1 MTDSASPD
9 AASASPNR
17 KGTFPRLI
25 NPFRNLFR
33 ACGMAFKYRW
43 SLLLSALCSIGV
55 AFMWGA
61 NIGAVYP
68 FVEVVLAGKSTHE
81 WIDERIESSTQKLT
95 DLDAQRAAL
104 ATQLSQLETAGQGS
118 SDESQQLRTRIAKLE
133 NDRPGVAAQH
143 SWSLWAQP
151 IIHRWL
157 PSGPFST
164 LVFMVVFLVV
174 GTILKGAL
182 LVANMVLVARVGQ
195 RTILDLQNLFFR
207 RTLDLDL
214 GTLGTSGTGD
224 LVGRIRGETGAI
236 GNAVMTLY
244 GKLLREPLKMVACLT
259 GAALINWRLL
269 LLSVIIC
276 PFASYIM
283 IRLAQSSKRANKR
296 SMEESAKLM
305 NRLFQA
311 LTYIKVVKAFTM
323 EKHERARFKHTA
335 NDVYKRGMKIA
346 FYGALAR
353 LNNEVLGIGIIC
365 LSLLAG
371 GWLVLREETQLFGI
385 TMCDTAMTAG
395 QLLTFYAF
403 LIGAADP
410 IRKMGDVY
418 NLMQTGVVAADRVFP
433 MLDRESRVPSPKK
446 PVAIPKQTAVLEFQ
460 DVRFSYDTGG
470 EVLKG
475 LTFRLEPGT
484 ALAIVGANGC
494 GKSTLVNLLP
504 RFYDPTAGT
513 ITLDGT
519 AINQFR
525 LKDLRR
531 YVGYVTQ
538 QTMVFDDSIME
549 NIRYGNPNRTDEEVI
564 EAAKRAHAHTFITT
578 QLEDG
583 YATRVGEHGGR
594 LSGGQRQRIAM
605 ARAILRDPKLLILD
619 EATSQIDPESEMAIH
634 RALAEFIRG
643 RTTIMITHRLSTL
656 DLADTIMVMEEGR
669 IVDLGSHQQLMQRC
683 DAYRRLRQTELR
695 EVG

>member
-1 MTDSASPD
+1 
-9 AASASPNR
+9 
-17 KGTFPRLI
+17 
-25 NPFRNLFR
+25 
-33 ACGMAFKYRW
+33 MAMKYRW
-43 SLLLSALCSIGV
+43 SLVLSVLCSLGV
-55 AFMWGA
+55 AVMWGA

-68 FVEVVLAGKSTHE
+68 FVEVVLAGKSMHE
-81 WIDERIESSTQKLT
+81 WIDGRIETSTDKLESLEQQRKT
-95 DLDAQRAAL
+95 LEQNLESLQHSDPNDA
-104 ATQLSQLETAGQGS
+104 SQ
-118 SDESQQLRTRIAKLE
+118 IAKLHTKIAKLTNE
-133 NDRPGVAAQH
+133 KSGVQAQID
-143 SWSLWAQP
+143 WSLWAQP
-151 IIHRWL
+151 YIHSWL
-157 PSGPFST
+157 PSGPFQT
-164 LVFMVVFLVV
+164 LVMMVVFLLA
-174 GTILKGAL
+174 GTIVKGAL

-214 GTLGTSGTGD
+214 ATLGTSGTGD
-224 LVGRIRGETGAI
+224 LVGRIRGETTAI

-244 GKLLREPLKMVACLT
+244 GKLLREPLKMIACLT
-259 GAALINWRLL
+259 GAAMVNWRLL
-269 LLSVIIC
+269 LLSVIIT

-283 IRLAQSSKRANKR
+283 IRLARSTKKANRR

-323 EKHERARFKHTA
+323 ETSERARFRYTA
-335 NDVYKRGMKIA
+335 REVYKRGMKIA

-371 GWLVLREETQLFGI
+371 GWLVLREETELLGI
-385 TMCDTAMTAG
+385 TMADTAMTAG

-433 MLDRESRVPSPKK
+433 MLDRESRVPQPANPK
-446 PVAIPKQTAVLEFQ
+446 PTPKQAATLEFRN
-460 DVRFSYDTGG
+460 VRFRYPSGP

-475 LTFRLEPGT
+475 ISFKLEPGT
-484 ALAIVGANGC
+484 SLAIVGANGC

-504 RFYDPTAGT
+504 RFYDPSEGE
-513 ITLDGT
+513 ITLNGIDVRE
-519 AINQFR
+519 FR

-531 YVGYVTQ
+531 HVGYVTQ
-538 QTMVFDDSIME
+538 QTMVFDDTILE
-549 NIRYGNPNRTDEEVI
+549 NIRYGNPNRTDEEAM

-578 QLEDG
+578 QLDEG
-583 YATRVGEHGGR
+583 YQTPMGEHGGR
-594 LSGGQRQRIAM
+594 LSGGQRQRIAL
-605 ARAILRDPKLLILD
+605 ARAILRNPQLLILD

-634 RALAEFIRG
+634 KALADFIRG

-656 DLADTIMVMEEGR
+656 DLADKILVMESGQ
-669 IVDLGSHQQLMQRC
+669 IVDLGTHDELMRRC
-683 DAYRRLRQTELR
+683 EAYRRLRQTELR
-695 EVG
+695 EAG